1 LYLPEADLGMAGI
14 KPLVMVVNDDDGMRE
29 AMQFAL
35 QLEGA
40 QVRLHERGPE
50 LLADPVLPA
59 CACLVLKYHLP
70 GMDGFEVLQRVRERG
85 LTMPVILLT
94 SAATKALR
102 ARAAAAG
109 VWLVLEK
116 PIMDGALVN
125 AVAGLLREI
134 T

>member
-1 LYLPEADLGMAGI
+1 MPGGAG
-14 KPLVMVVNDDDGMRE
+14 
-29 AMQFAL
+29 
-35 QLEGA
+35 
-40 QVRLHERGPE
+40 
-50 LLADPVLPA
+50 LLADPALPT

-70 GMDGFEVLQRVRERG
+70 GMDGFEVLQRVRDMG
-85 LTMPVILLT
+85 LTMPAILLT
-94 SAATKALR
+94 SAATPALR

-125 AVAGLLREI
+125 AVVGLLREI